1 MKHIGNL
8 IKPKG
13 STHSKKRVGR
23 GEGSGHGGTSGK
35 GHKGQKS
42 RSGATIRIGFEGGQM
57 PINRRVPKF
66 GFHNRF
72 SLKYSVVNLD
82 QLQQLINENKLDPKN
97 IDKTALIAIG
107 VINKKRIPLK
117 VLGDGQLT
125 VAANIT
131 ADKFSS
137 TAKDKIEK
145 AGGAV
150 NLNG

>member
-23 GEGSGHGGTSGK
+23 GEGSGYGGTSGK

-42 RSGATIRIGFEGGQM
+42 RSGATIKIGFEGGQM
-57 PINRRVPKF
+57 PIHRRLPKF
-66 GFHNRF
+66 GFHNKF
-72 SLKYSVVNLD
+72 SVNYSVVNLA
-82 QLQQLINENKLDPKN
+82 QIQQLIDDNKLDANN
-97 IDKTALIAIG
+97 IDKESLLAIG
-107 VINKKRIPLK
+107 VLNKKSMPLK
-117 VLGDGQLT
+117 VLGDGEIT
-125 VAANIT
+125 SSATIT

-137 TAKDKIEK
+137 TAKEKIEN

-150 NLNG
+150 KLNG

>member
-1 MKHIGNL
+1 MKHVGNL

-13 STHSKKRVGR
+13 ATHRKKRVGR
-23 GEGSGHGGTSGK
+23 GEGSGYGGTSGK

-66 GFHNRF
+66 GFHNKF
-72 SLKYSVVNLD
+72 SVKYSVVNLG
-82 QLQQLINENKLDPKN
+82 QIQQLIDDNKVDANN
-97 IDKTALIAIG
+97 IDKAALIAIG
-107 VINKKRIPLK
+107 VISSKKIPLK
-117 VLGDGQLT
+117 VLGDGALT
-125 VAANIT
+125 SVATIT

-137 TAKDKIEK
+137 TATEKIEK

>member
-8 IKPKG
+8 VKPKG

-23 GEGSGHGGTSGK
+23 GEGSGYGGTSGK

-42 RSGATIRIGFEGGQM
+42 RSGATINIGFEGGQM
-57 PINRRVPKF
+57 PIHRRLPKF
-66 GFHNRF
+66 GFHNKF
-72 SLKYSVVNLD
+72 STKYAVVNLA
-82 QLQQLINENKLDPKN
+82 QIQQLIDENKLDAKK
-97 IDKTALIAIG
+97 IDKESLLAIG
-107 VINKKRIPLK
+107 VLNKKSMPLK
-117 VLGDGQLT
+117 VLGDGEIT
-125 VAANIT
+125 SSATIT

-137 TAKDKIEK
+137 TAKEKIEK

>member
-23 GEGSGHGGTSGK
+23 GEGSGYGGTSGK

-66 GFHNRF
+66 GFHNKF
-72 SLKYSVVNLD
+72 STNYSVVNLG
-82 QLQQLINENKLDPKN
+82 QIQQLIDENKVDAKN
-97 IDKTALIAIG
+97 IDKTALVSVGI
-107 VINKKRIPLK
+107 INKKRIPLK
-117 VLGDGQLT
+117 ILADGELT
-125 VAANIT
+125 VAATIT

-137 TAKDKIEK
+137 TAKEKIEN

>member
-42 RSGATIRIGFEGGQM
+42 RSGAKIRIGFEGGQM

-66 GFHNRF
+66 GFHNKF
-72 SLKYSVVNLD
+72 AVKYSVINVAD
-82 QLQQLINENKLDPKN
+82 LQQLISDKKVDAKN
-97 IDKTALIAIG
+97 IDKAALIKAG
-107 VINKKRIPLK
+107 VISKKNIPLK
-117 VLGDGQLT
+117 VLGDGEIT
-125 VAANIT
+125 VAATIS
-131 ADKFSS
+131 ADKFSA
-137 TAKDKIEK
+137 TAKEKIEN

>member
-8 IKPKG
+8 IKPQG
-13 STHSKKRVGR
+13 ATHRKKRVGR
-23 GEGSGHGGTSGK
+23 GEGSGYGGTSGK

-66 GFHNRF
+66 GFHN
-72 SLKYSVVNLD
+72 KYSVKYSVINLG
-82 QLQQLINENKLDPKN
+82 QIQQLIDDNKVDANN
-97 IDKTALIAIG
+97 IDKLSLIAVGAIT
-107 VINKKRIPLK
+107 NKKLPLK
-117 VLGDGQLT
+117 VLGDGT
-125 VAANIT
+125 MNVATNII

-137 TAKDKIEK
+137 TAKEKIEK

>member
-23 GEGSGHGGTSGK
+23 GEGSGYGGTSGK

-66 GFHNRF
+66 GFHNKF
-72 SLKYSVVNLD
+72 SVKYSIVNLA
-82 QLQQLINENKLDPKN
+82 LIQSLIDNNKVDVN
-97 IDKTALIAIG
+97 SIDKTALLAVG
-107 VINKKRIPLK
+107 AINKKELPLK
-117 VLGDGQLT
+117 ILGNGELT
-125 VAANIT
+125 SPAKIT

-137 TAKDKIEK
+137 TASDKIEK

>member
-13 STHSKKRVGR
+13 ATHSKKRVGR

-66 GFHNRF
+66 GFHNKF
-72 SLKYSVVNLD
+72 SVKYSIVNLA
-82 QLQQLINENKLDPKN
+82 QIQKLIDDNKVGAEN
-97 IDKTALIAIG
+97 IDKTALLAVGAIS
-107 VINKKRIPLK
+107 KKELPLK
-117 VLGDGQLT
+117 ILGNGSISS
-125 VAANIT
+125 AATIT

-137 TAKDKIEK
+137 SATEKIEK

-150 NLNG
+150 KLNG

>member
-8 IKPKG
+8 IKPQG
-13 STHSKKRVGR
+13 ATHRKKRVGR
-23 GEGSGHGGTSGK
+23 GEGSGYGGTSGK

-66 GFHNRF
+66 GFHN
-72 SLKYSVVNLD
+72 KYSVKYSVINLG
-82 QLQQLINENKLDPKN
+82 QIQQLIDDNKVDANN
-97 IDKTALIAIG
+97 IDKLSLIAVGAIT
-107 VINKKRIPLK
+107 NKKLPLK
-117 VLGDGQLT
+117 VLGDGAMN
-125 VAANIT
+125 VATNIT

-137 TAKDKIEK
+137 TAKEKIEK

>member
-72 SLKYSVVNLD
+72 SIKYSVVNLD

>member
-82 QLQQLINENKLDPKN
+82 QLQQLINENKLDAKN

-137 TAKDKIEK
+137 TAKEKIEK

>member
-1 MKHIGNL
+1 MKHVGNL

-13 STHSKKRVGR
+13 ATHRKKRVGR
-23 GEGSGHGGTSGK
+23 GEGSGYGGTSGK

-66 GFHNRF
+66 GFHNKF
-72 SLKYSVVNLD
+72 SVKYSVVNLG
-82 QLQQLINENKLDPKN
+82 QIQQLIDDNKVDANN
-97 IDKTALIAIG
+97 IDKAALIAIG
-107 VINKKRIPLK
+107 VISSKRIPLK
-117 VLGDGQLT
+117 VLGDGALT
-125 VAANIT
+125 SVATIT

-137 TAKDKIEK
+137 TATEKIEK

>member
-8 IKPKG
+8 IKPQG
-13 STHSKKRVGR
+13 ATHRKKRVGR
-23 GEGSGHGGTSGK
+23 GEGSGYGGTSGK

-66 GFHNRF
+66 GFHN
-72 SLKYSVVNLD
+72 KYSVKYSVINLG
-82 QLQQLINENKLDPKN
+82 QIQQLIDDNKVDANN
-97 IDKTALIAIG
+97 IDKLSLIAVGAIT
-107 VINKKRIPLK
+107 NKKLPLK
-117 VLGDGQLT
+117 ILGDGAMN
-125 VAANIT
+125 VATNIT

-137 TAKDKIEK
+137 TAKEKIEK

>member
-1 MKHIGNL
+1 MKHVGNL

-23 GEGSGHGGTSGK
+23 GEGSGYGGTSGK

-42 RSGATIRIGFEGGQM
+42 RSGATIRIGFDGGQM

-66 GFHNRF
+66 GFHNKF
-72 SLKYSVVNLD
+72 SVKFSVVNLG
-82 QLQQLINENKLDPKN
+82 QLQLLIDENKVDAKN
-97 IDKTALIAIG
+97 IDKAALIAVGLIT
-107 VINKKRIPLK
+107 KKRIPLK
-117 VLGDGQLT
+117 VLGDGNLT
-125 VAANIT
+125 SAATIT

-137 TAKDKIEK
+137 TAKEKIET

>member
-1 MKHIGNL
+1 MKHVGNL

-23 GEGSGHGGTSGK
+23 GEGSGYGGTSGK

-57 PINRRVPKF
+57 PINRRVTKF

-72 SLKYSVVNLD
+72 SLKFSVVNLGQI
-82 QLQQLINENKLDPKN
+82 QLLIDENKVDAKN
-97 IDKTALIAIG
+97 IDKAALIAVGLIT
-107 VINKKRIPLK
+107 KKRIPLK
-117 VLGDGQLT
+117 VLGDGNLT
-125 VAANIT
+125 SAATIT

-137 TAKDKIEK
+137 TAKEKIET

>member
-1 MKHIGNL
+1 MKHVGNL

-23 GEGSGHGGTSGK
+23 GEGSGYGGTSGK

-66 GFHNRF
+66 GFHNKF
-72 SLKYSVVNLD
+72 SLKFSVVNLG
-82 QLQQLINENKLDPKN
+82 QIQMLIDENKVDAKN
-97 IDKTALIAIG
+97 IDKAALIAVGLIT
-107 VINKKRIPLK
+107 KKRIPLK
-117 VLGDGQLT
+117 VLGDGNLT
-125 VAANIT
+125 SAATIT

-137 TAKDKIEK
+137 TAKEKIET

>member
-117 VLGDGQLT
+117 VLGDGQIT
-125 VAANIT
+125 VAATIT

-137 TAKDKIEK
+137 TAKEKIEK